1 MKQSDSKRQKTS
13 KKNDRRFIAAILE
26 HLGKSVRPL
35 FPIDYQMSTADAQQ
49 IAGKIAFLHS
59 SVRFTV
65 EIGLPID
72 D

>member
-1 MKQSDSKRQKTS
+1 
-13 KKNDRRFIAAILE
+13 
-26 HLGKSVRPL
+26 
-35 FPIDYQMSTADAQQ
+35 MSTADAQQ